1 MSDLKTIRGM
11 PDLYGKDIE
20 DISMIEK
27 TCKEVFLA
35 FNYSEIR
42 TPLIE
47 YKSLFER
54 PSHFLAQNQIKTKIW
69 HFRNCFD
76 NLNYS
81 MKCSTK

>member
-1 MSDLKTIRGM
+1 MTDLKTIRGM

-20 DISMIEK
+20 AISMVET

-54 PSHFLAQNQIKTKIW
+54 SV
-69 HFRNCFD
+69 
-76 NLNYS
+76 
-81 MKCSTK
+81 

>member
-47 YKSLFER
+47 YKLSLI
-54 PSHFLAQNQIKTKIW
+54 HI
-69 HFRNCFD
+69 
-76 NLNYS
+76 
-81 MKCSTK
+81 

>member
-1 MSDLKTIRGM
+1 M

-47 YKSLFER
+47 YKSYLKDQLENR
-54 PSHFLAQNQIKTKIW
+54 LK
-69 HFRNCFD
+69 
-76 NLNYS
+76 
-81 MKCSTK
+81 

>member
-20 DISMIEK
+20 AISMIEK

-47 YKSLFER
+47 YKNEGYDM
-54 PSHFLAQNQIKTKIW
+54 FLEMMTNMR
-69 HFRNCFD
+69 RNVI
-76 NLNYS
+76 YS
-81 MKCSTK
+81 MFMFQPKTDANEKN

>member
-35 FNYSEIR
+35 LS
-42 TPLIE
+42 LI
-47 YKSLFER
+47 
-54 PSHFLAQNQIKTKIW
+54 HI
-69 HFRNCFD
+69 
-76 NLNYS
+76 
-81 MKCSTK
+81 

>member
-20 DISMIEK
+20 AISMIEK

-42 TPLIE
+42 TPLIL
-47 YKSLFER
+47 SLI
-54 PSHFLAQNQIKTKIW
+54 HI
-69 HFRNCFD
+69 
-76 NLNYS
+76 
-81 MKCSTK
+81 

>member
-20 DISMIEK
+20 AISMVET

-54 PSHFLAQNQIKTKIW
+54 YW
-69 HFRNCFD
+69 RG
-76 NLNYS
+76 LNWNGICNKGY
-81 MKCSTK
+81 